1 MAMAVRRRGVAAP
14 RASEA
19 EALPPVYALA
29 GGERRPTDG
38 ELARAHYA
46 THDRLRAA
54 WRAVDAAL
62 WTEAEEED
70 EVWTLAEWFAVGFI
84 LACIVCAAVVVARW

>member
-1 MAMAVRRRGVAAP
+1 MAMARVGRRGVGPPAP
-14 RASEA
+14 AVVEVT
-19 EALPPVYALA
+19 PPSAYTLGA
-29 GGERRPTDG
+29 RRPTDG
-38 ELARAHYA
+38 ELASAHYA

-54 WRAVDAAL
+54 WRAVDATL